1 MKRPSKPARLL
12 AVQQELRQLAGEY
25 QAWRDGLPVNLQE
38 GGLAAKLEEA
48 VEQLEDLAD
57 EVSYFDYPQVGIA
70 Y

>member
-1 MKRPSKPARLL
+1 MARPTRPARLL

-25 QAWRDGLPVNLQE
+25 QAWRDALPANLQE
-38 GGLAAKLEEA
+38 SGLAAKLEEA

-57 EVSYFDYPQVGIA
+57 EVSYFDYPQVGIG

>member
-1 MKRPSKPARLL
+1 MKHPSKPARLL

-25 QAWRDGLPVNLQE
+25 QAWRDGLPANLQE
-38 GGLAAKLEEA
+38 GSLAAKLDEA

-57 EVSYFDYPQVGIA
+57 EVSYFDYPQVGIG